1 MTCTHFGDCGG
12 CSLPGVAYGEQLAR
26 KQSRLAALL
35 GEAVPPLVPSP
46 SETHFRSKVAFVFGP
61 AAHGRGLVMG
71 HYARGSQRV
80 VPIHECPVHAER
92 GNRIAFALRDR
103 LARAGVTAAGPSL
116 AGVLRHLI
124 VRTTRDER
132 EAVAMLVVTR
142 NDKALRTPV
151 KGLLASVDRPDG
163 FFLNVHDRPGP
174 LMVGRETIRIAGK
187 SHVRDGIVIGTG
199 RGDPGRET
207 VTADGTESPEPTV
220 QSPEPKAQSLSFLV
234 SPTAFFQ
241 TNVGAAELLVR
252 LVMEGVGPGAG
263 RVLDLYCGS
272 GLFSVP
278 LAAAGAIVTAVEE
291 NRQATADLQANL
303 RVNQIDERRARV
315 ITSRAE
321 DALPRVARDAWD
333 AVVLDPPREGCAPAV
348 MAAVFERMRPP
359 RVVYVSCNPEALAA
373 DLPGIRGAGYR
384 LARAQAVDMFP
395 HTDHIETVAVF
406 ERS

>member
-1 MTCTHFGDCGG
+1 MTCPHFGDCGG

-26 KQSRLAALL
+26 KQARLAALL
-35 GEAVPPLVPSP
+35 GAAVPPLVPSP
-46 SETHFRSKVAFVFGP
+46 CETHFRSKVGLVFAP
-61 AAHGRGLVMG
+61 AGRGRGLVMG

-80 VPIHECPVHAER
+80 VPIDECPVHAER

-103 LARAGVTAAGPSL
+103 LARAGVPAAGPSL

-124 VRTTRDER
+124 IRTTRDER

-151 KGLLASVDRPDG
+151 KGLLASADRPDG
-163 FFLNVHDRPGP
+163 FFLNIHDKPGP
-174 LMVGRETIRIAGK
+174 FMVGRETIKIAGK

-199 RGDPGRET
+199 KGDTGREN
-207 VTADGTESPEPTV
+207 VTDAGTESPEP
-220 QSPEPKAQSLSFLV
+220 KARSLSFLV

-241 TNVGAAELLVR
+241 TNVGAAEQLVR
-252 LVMEGVGPGAG
+252 LVMDGVGAGAG

-278 LAAAGAIVTAVEE
+278 LAADGASVTAVEE
-291 NRQATADLQANL
+291 NRQATSDLQANL
-303 RVNQIDERRARV
+303 RLNKIDERRARV
-315 ITSRAE
+315 ICGRAE
-321 DALPRVARDAWD
+321 DVLPRVIRDPWD
-333 AVVLDPPREGCAPAV
+333 AVVLDPPREGGAPAV
-348 MAAVFERMRPP
+348 LAAVFERMRPP
-359 RVVYVSCNPEALAA
+359 RVVYVSCNPEALAG

-384 LARAQAVDMFP
+384 LTRAQAVDMFP